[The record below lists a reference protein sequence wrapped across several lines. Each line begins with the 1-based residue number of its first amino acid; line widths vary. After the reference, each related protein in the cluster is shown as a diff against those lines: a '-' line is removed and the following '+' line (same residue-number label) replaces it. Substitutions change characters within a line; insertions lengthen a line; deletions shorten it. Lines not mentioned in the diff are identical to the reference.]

1 VELPLDILLGPI
13 GDLRAHLYASFHSS
27 RGESAPPISRASLR
41 QLSGASPRTQQAYD
55 ARAEV
60 DVQPCLALGSVAT
73 VTSSQ
78 ENAWQHGHAAFTFTD
93 HQGKQGAAGGRYQAH
108 RLPNRYIGPH
118 RRLTGRPKRLNH
130 QLIDLCHKGYAG
142 NGQLVESPPSRW
154 RPNESRRYY
163 PDGAAAGRVWLR
175 QQGRVLVYWQ
185 AGGNLS
191 NGRQPAV
198 CFWYMLG
205 TGTV

>member
-1 VELPLDILLGPI
+1 VRAERRLAPHPTYLRRSGLGRRAALPGPRQRRHPHQQLGKRLAA
-13 GDLRAHLYASFHSS
+13 GASRLYLH
-27 RGESAPPISRASLR
+27 R
-41 QLSGASPRTQQAYD
+41 LSGAARSRRQQLPGPPA
-55 ARAEV
+55 A
-60 DVQPCLALGSVAT
+60 QPL
-73 VTSSQ
+73 
-78 ENAWQHGHAAFTFTD
+78 
-93 HQGKQGAAGGRYQAH
+93 H
-108 RLPNRYIGPH
+108 RSH

-142 NGQLVESPPSRW
+142 NGQPVELPPIRW

-185 AGGNLS
+185 AADRQSGNRTS
-191 NGRQPAV
+191 HGRRPRV

-205 TGTV
+205 IGNV